1 MLNKLHSYSD
11 NAKFGRRRTRVFSG
25 FYLHLFFGTN
35 NQTTSLVNL
44 LLDREKIRTQTVPTN
59 SYWKYTTL
67 RGNKKFPLI
76 HVVEI

>member
-1 MLNKLHSYSD
+1 MNVYQTVNIS
-11 NAKFGRRRTRVFSG
+11 
-25 FYLHLFFGTN
+25 TN
-35 NQTTSLVNL
+35 IHNERIKTKYISLVNL